1 MKFGIICEGITDFH
15 VLKHIIQSFNE
26 QAEFQPIQPCLDET
40 HKKTSEGM
48 FGGWELV
55 SAYLQSDNLEDV
67 IVNTDYLIIQ
77 IDTDICEH
85 SNFNAAPITL
95 ADEDHDHLQ

>member
-1 MKFGIICEGITDFH
+1 MMKFGIICEGITDFH

-55 SAYLQSDNLEDV
+55 SAYLQSDNCKRPL
-67 IVNTDYLIIQ
+67 NPTFSNSLI
-77 IDTDICEH
+77 
-85 SNFNAAPITL
+85 PR
-95 ADEDHDHLQ
+95 

>member
-40 HKKTSEGM
+40 HKKTSEGNGRNPVVKTASRNW
-48 FGGWELV
+48 GG
-55 SAYLQSDNLEDV
+55 
-67 IVNTDYLIIQ
+67 
-77 IDTDICEH
+77 
-85 SNFNAAPITL
+85 
-95 ADEDHDHLQ
+95 ADEDEDFAFRGLEGIN